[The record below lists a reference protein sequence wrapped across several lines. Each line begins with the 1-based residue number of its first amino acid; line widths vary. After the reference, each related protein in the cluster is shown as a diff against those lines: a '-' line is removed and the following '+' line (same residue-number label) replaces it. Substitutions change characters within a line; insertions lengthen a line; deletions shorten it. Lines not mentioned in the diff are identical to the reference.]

1 MYERQTH
8 LDLEHYESMPIIQTD
23 LLPDTTVLTI
33 YSVSLFKTYKAYAEK
48 HNMQLGVTVLT
59 FNIFAV
65 ILLQDPDED
74 FSLKQKDVSIENDA
88 MGITFE

>member
-1 MYERQTH
+1 MYERATH
-8 LDLEHYESMPIIQTD
+8 LDLEHYETMPIINDD

-33 YSVSLFKTYKAYAEK
+33 YSISLFKSYKAYAEK
-48 HNMQLGVTVLT
+48 HSMQVGLTVLT

-65 ILLQDPDED
+65 IILQDPDED
-74 FSLKQKDVSIENDA
+74 FSLKQNDISIENDA